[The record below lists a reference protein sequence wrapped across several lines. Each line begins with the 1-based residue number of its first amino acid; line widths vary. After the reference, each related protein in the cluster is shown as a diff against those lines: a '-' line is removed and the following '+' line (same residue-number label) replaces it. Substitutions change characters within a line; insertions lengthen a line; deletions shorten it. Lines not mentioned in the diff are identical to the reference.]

1 MAIEKRITHLL
12 LIKDMYKGMTD
23 EGLPKP
29 ENSVAEYEL
38 RILKKASKG
47 LQYLTRDI
55 NP

>member
-1 MAIEKRITHLL
+1 
-12 LIKDMYKGMTD
+12 MYKGMTD

-38 RILKKASKG
+38 RILKEASKG